1 MRHVERGVEHAFA
14 HREVSA
20 LERAE
25 LLAVLGDDAIHVVAA
40 ARLWHV
46 SELRAHVAQ
55 GAAVICHL
63 VHVDRRGHGQ
73 LLLRLRE
80 VDVAVEHARDVG
92 RVRNDRQYLAYVE
105 PVERSRDVLQCLRVV
120 VVAVY
125 LQSGSVAGRELHV
138 SLYPTV
144 VAKEDIVAVVY
155 LKRLVAQYGLVVEDA
170 QVDATR
176 LHLRHQ
182 AQADAQLAAGVVYAG
197 LYPRAMAGDGA
208 VEEGVE
214 RQLALLAVVRL
225 EVIGHVALRRRQV
238 QPRGVYGHAVH
249 HYAYRLSEA
258 VDAAGWRRRDIH
270 VDGLEVEAVVVENLR
285 HEVVGARLQ
294 CQLQLRQSM
303 AQSLLVNVFV
313 LYLPLQLCHER
324 RHGLEQLLVAARGME
339 VEMEVVAVGNGASG
353 VAVGVDVKRH
363 VVGAQVPVAVPD
375 GDVGEQSFNLVKLV
389 EIGCHVHLSAHRH
402 GCRLVDDV

>member
-1 MRHVERGVEHAFA
+1 M
-14 HREVSA
+14 
-20 LERAE
+20 
-25 LLAVLGDDAIHVVAA
+25 
-40 ARLWHV
+40 
-46 SELRAHVAQ
+46 
-55 GAAVICHL
+55 
-63 VHVDRRGHGQ
+63 
-73 LLLRLRE
+73 
-80 VDVAVEHARDVG
+80 
-92 RVRNDRQYLAYVE
+92 
-105 PVERSRDVLQCLRVV
+105 QCLRVV

-182 AQADAQLAAGVVYAG
+182 A
-197 LYPRAMAGDGA
+197 
-208 VEEGVE
+208 
-214 RQLALLAVVRL
+214 LLAVVHL

-258 VDAAGWRRRDIH
+258 VDAVGWRRRDIH